1 MSTDRCKLF
10 LKELPEK
17 GYTVAFLSG
26 TLNLFNARQIRQE
39 LEPLLQ
45 HDVLRLAF
53 DLDELEAIDSSGI
66 GSLVNFV
73 LASRKHANARVVF
86 TRIRPM
92 VMHILEVTKLKS
104 FFSLAE
110 DDTEVLNQLSR

>member
-39 LEPLLQ
+39 LEPLLTSER
-45 HDVLRLAF
+45 LRVAF
-53 DLDELEAIDSSGI
+53 DLEELEAIDSSGI
-66 GSLVNFV
+66 GALVNFV
-73 LASRKHANARVVF
+73 LASRKHPNARVVF

-104 FFSLAE
+104 FFTLA
-110 DDTEVLNQLSR
+110 DDDAQVARLLAP